1 MLRLRTT
8 VVLSSLAMAV
18 CIAGTDWLS
27 QRSSD
32 EPLAMPLVASVKRP
46 TLHRHRPAMTA
57 VHAHVVESKTSRSHR
72 TRILSVP
79 QSHHDEPAL
88 SPELVPLDMPA
99 SRDVAYDELRDHLD
113 GRVLIHVTV
122 DGRGHVTEAN
132 VVDSS
137 GDAVLDAH
145 ALRSVRGWRFAVP
158 PDHPDGL
165 SADLPMRFS
174 SHEDPLAS
182 VP

>member
-18 CIAGTDWLS
+18 GVAGTDWLS
-27 QRSSD
+27 LRSSD
-32 EPLAMPLVASVKRP
+32 EPLAMPLVASVKRAMLP
-46 TLHRHRPAMTA
+46 RHRPTLTA
-57 VHAHVVESKTSRSHR
+57 AHAHVVESHTPRSHR
-72 TRILSVP
+72 PRILSVP
-79 QSHHDEPAL
+79 GQRHGEPAL

-99 SRDVAYDELRDHLD
+99 SHDVAYAELRGHLD
-113 GRVLIHVTV
+113 GHVLIHVAV

-132 VVDSS
+132 VADSS
-137 GDAVLDAH
+137 GDPVLDSH

-165 SADLPMRFS
+165 SADLPMCFS